1 MTVDTG
7 TYLSALAAD
16 SEAFADLATDLDRPV
31 PSCPDWNVADLV
43 EHLGGVYSWVQ
54 LAVRGGGERPTT
66 NRDQAPGSRAELLP
80 WFLGQ
85 RSGALDA
92 LTAHE
97 PDAPAW
103 NFTGRTETFHVG
115 WWRRRQAMETSIHLF
130 DMEQAVGQPKP
141 IAPDLAADGVDE
153 MVGTFLPGYLS
164 RKPVAGLDGTLHLHC
179 TDADGEWILDFG
191 GGTVEVRREHAKA
204 DAALRGPASDL
215 FLWVWNR
222 VSLDTGSFE
231 VFGRRE
237 IAEALSQ
244 ICF

>member
-1 MTVDTG
+1 MTLDTG

-16 SEAFADLATDLDRPV
+16 SEAFADLATDLDAPV
-31 PSCPDWNVADLV
+31 PSCPDWKVADLV

-54 LAVRGGGERPTT
+54 LSVRGGGERPTT
-66 NRDQAPGSRAELLP
+66 NRDQAPGSRAELVP

-85 RSGALDA
+85 RAGVLDA

-115 WWRRRQAMETSIHLF
+115 WWRRRQAMETAIHLF
-130 DMEQAVGQPKP
+130 DMEAALGEPKQ
-141 IAPDLAADGVDE
+141 IAPELASDGVDE
-153 MVGTFLPGYLS
+153 LVGSFLPGSLS
-164 RKPVAGLDGTLHLHC
+164 RKPVAGLEGTLHLHC
-179 TDADGEWILDFG
+179 TDVDGEWVLDFRE
-191 GGTVEVRREHAKA
+191 GTVDVRREHAKA

-222 VSLDTGSFE
+222 VPLDSGSFE

-237 IAEALSQ
+237 IAEAFAQVCL
-244 ICF
+244 